1 MADALAICADVAH
14 PQHPTNARAGRAA
27 ASWHG
32 LSQVLRLGTTG
43 AVGELHA
50 VWVSGYQ

>member
-1 MADALAICADVAH
+1 MADALAISADT
-14 PQHPTNARAGRAA
+14 PHPTNGAGRAA

-32 LSQVLRLGTTG
+32 LSQVLRLGMTE

-50 VWVSGYQ
+50 VWVSDYQ